1 KVSRWSNVFPPNYSR
16 YCRGE
21 PAVPCDDV
29 ITEFRN
35 RSEAGNVL
43 VAPPQP
49 FFRAAATK
57 RLINRFRRDE
67 NLTGLIDINNRVLE
81 LFPRNFWKTLRD
93 FLIRRIVD
101 FACGN
106 FAPPFN
112 PATAKMAVAIPNHE
126 RFRWRIGNAE
136 LVFHG
141 IEVDRALRRA
151 MLFKLLLVIPSAVE
165 ESLTTQEQLSLFFC
179 IVCDFNVRQAVVAQQ
194 TNS

>member
-1 KVSRWSNVFPPNYSR
+1 M
-16 YCRGE
+16 
-21 PAVPCDDV
+21 
-29 ITEFRN
+29 
-35 RSEAGNVL
+35 
-43 VAPPQP
+43 
-49 FFRAAATK
+49 
-57 RLINRFRRDE
+57 INCFRRDE
-67 NLTGLIDINNRVLE
+67 NVTGLIDINNRVLE
-81 LFPRNFWKTLRD
+81 LLPRNFWKTLRD

-112 PATAKMAVAIPNHE
+112 PATAEMAVAIPNHE
-126 RFRWRIGNAE
+126 RIRWRIGNAE

>member
-1 KVSRWSNVFPPNYSR
+1 M
-16 YCRGE
+16 
-21 PAVPCDDV
+21 
-29 ITEFRN
+29 
-35 RSEAGNVL
+35 
-43 VAPPQP
+43 
-49 FFRAAATK
+49 
-57 RLINRFRRDE
+57 INRFRRDE

-93 FLIRRIVD
+93 FLIWRVLD
-101 FACGN
+101 FPRGN
-106 FAPPFN
+106 FAPAFN
-112 PATAKMAVAIPNHE
+112 PATAKMAFAIPNHE
-126 RFRWRIGNAE
+126 RFGRRIGNAE